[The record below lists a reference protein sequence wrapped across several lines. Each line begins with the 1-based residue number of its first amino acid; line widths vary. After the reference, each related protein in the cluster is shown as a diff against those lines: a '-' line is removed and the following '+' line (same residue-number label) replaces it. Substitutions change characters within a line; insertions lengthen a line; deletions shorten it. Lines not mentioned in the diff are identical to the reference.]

1 MVLPSGITDG
11 IIVKDGKVS
20 L

>member
-1 MVLPSGITDG
+1 LPSGITDG